1 MSYCVNP
8 SCPKPDNQP
17 NALVCA
23 GCGAQLKLRGR
34 YRVLR
39 PLGKG
44 GFGATFL
51 ANDEGLPGF
60 PSSVVKQLRPNT
72 QSPSVMKMARELFER
87 EAMTLGRIG
96 NHPQIPRLLDYFEE
110 VGNFYL
116 VQEYVEGE
124 TLKQEYERRGA
135 FNEVEIR
142 KVLMEMLPALG
153 FMHDNGVIHRDIKPA
168 NIIRRKQD
176 GQLVLIDFGAV
187 SSQVNKTSQNDDDE
201 DPSGLLT
208 NFAIGTPGFAPP
220 EQMAMRPVYSSD
232 IYATAMCCLYLM
244 TGRSPKDLP
253 HDPYTGEINWRSQVQ
268 LNDHLQ
274 GIFDKM
280 LQQSVTQRFRS
291 AEQVLQA
298 LESPPPQARGG
309 GNYSAFQPNTAPVR
323 PGSGGYQRGAGGG
336 SQQTSPMPSQ
346 GGLYRAQ
353 PHTATGTSQRSS
365 SKSDHGNTGNF
376 NNNGG
381 MLTSAGNTQFNHGQ
395 GAGNRSGGD
404 REIKGGRKVILEY
417 GQGKRNFANQDLS
430 KASFGSSTLAGIVM
444 SRSKLVETDFGFAD
458 LTGASFQGANLSQAK
473 LNGANLREA
482 KMQRAILIKA
492 DLGGASMMLADL
504 REANLQSAYMSKTD
518 LSGANLSGANLKGA
532 YLSQA
537 SLRGANLCNADL
549 KGAKLTDEQLAQA
562 KTNWGTIR
570 PDGSKRLF

>member
-8 SCPKPDNQP
+8 TCPKPDNPP
-17 NALVCA
+17 NSLVCA
-23 GCGAQLKLRGR
+23 ACGAQLKLRGR
-34 YRVLR
+34 YRVVR

-51 ANDEGLPGF
+51 SNDEGLPGF

-110 VGNFYL
+110 AGNFYL

-135 FNEVEIR
+135 FTEVEIR

-187 SSQVNKTSQNDDDE
+187 SSQVNKTTPDDDDGE

-268 LNDHLQ
+268 LNEHLQ

-298 LESPPPQARGG
+298 LESPPPQSRGG
-309 GNYSAFQPNTAPVR
+309 NNRGAFQPNTAPIR
-323 PGSGGYQRGAGGG
+323 PGTAGGYQRGGGMG
-336 SQQTSPMPSQ
+336 QQTSPMPSQ
-346 GGLYRAQ
+346 SGLYRAQ
-353 PHTATGTSQRSS
+353 PNPATGMPQRSRT
-365 SKSDHGNTGNF
+365 DQGNTGSF
-376 NNNGG
+376 NNGG
-381 MLTSAGNTQFNHGQ
+381 MLTSAGNTHFNHGQ
-395 GAGNRSGGD
+395 GATSRVGGE
-404 REIKGGRKVILEY
+404 REIKGGRRVILEY

-444 SRSKLVETDFGFAD
+444 SRSKLVEADFGFAD

-492 DLGGASMMLADL
+492 DLGSASMMLADL